1 VSFTFNARRGLIIV
15 RAELFGPSGSIVLR
29 LALDTGATATM
40 VNVGPLAAVG
50 YDPSLAVARVQV
62 TTGSGV
68 EYVPRIEV
76 SRIKVLGQ
84 ERCRPARA
92 STDCW
97 VWIF

>member
-1 VSFTFNARRGLIIV
+1 MSFTFNARRGLIIV

-76 SRIKVLGQ
+76 SRI
-84 ERCRPARA
+84 
-92 STDCW
+92 
-97 VWIF
+97 